1 MSDLHFDLIF
11 NLYLDLRSRR
21 LNNLNCHNSEPEIL
35 HLTNSCQLNENS
47 LSYNLVYEP
56 EIWHGSRSRPHLSRC
71 NIDFDLSFG
80 LDLNIGPQILN
91 LANFLASNLKFYME
105 VDLDFP

>member
-1 MSDLHFDLIF
+1 MSDLHFHL
-11 NLYLDLRSRR
+11 NLYLDLISRR

-80 LDLNIGPQILN
+80 LDLDIRPQRLNSAEILHGSRSK
-91 LANFLASNLKFYME
+91 LP
-105 VDLDFP
+105 LDGGSFK